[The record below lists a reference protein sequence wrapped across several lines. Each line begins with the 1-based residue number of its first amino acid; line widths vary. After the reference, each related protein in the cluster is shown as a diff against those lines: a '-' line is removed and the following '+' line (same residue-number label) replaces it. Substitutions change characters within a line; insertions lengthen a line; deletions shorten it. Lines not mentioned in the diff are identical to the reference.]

1 MAVCSSDRTV
11 LSDLP
16 MSLTSLTSAAYLAV
30 VIEGVLLAIG
40 VVAFFVGVVRLSN
53 SARSA
58 RIWGRLAGL
67 AGITVALALV
77 AAGLTPANRFPS
89 LHVAAALTA
98 FRGAAVAAAFLVL
111 ATAQDRRFPVCPSL
125 SP

>member
-58 RIWGRLAGL
+58 SIWGRLAGL

-77 AAGLTPANRFPS
+77 AAGLTPA
-89 LHVAAALTA
+89 
-98 FRGAAVAAAFLVL
+98 
-111 ATAQDRRFPVCPSL
+111 
-125 SP
+125 